1 MRVRLA
7 WHKELHQSMPK
18 MDVCDSVSAK
28 GYQQFLVREARGF
41 LVFLL
46 AWI

>member
-1 MRVRLA
+1 MRLQLA
-7 WHKELHQSMPK
+7 LHKELHQSTPK
-18 MDVCDSVSAK
+18 IDVYDSASAK